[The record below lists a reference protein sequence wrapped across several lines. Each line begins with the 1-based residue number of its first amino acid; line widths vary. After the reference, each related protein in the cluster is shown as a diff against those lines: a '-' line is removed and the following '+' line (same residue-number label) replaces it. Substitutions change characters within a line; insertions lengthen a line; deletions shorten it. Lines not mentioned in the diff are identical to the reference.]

1 MSATPDNH
9 VRGTSQPGTSVP
21 SNKAGHASIAVRYWA
36 IVAVIATLFAFATLP
51 DQSPVTADVITVTPG
66 TGSAEVVTGTATVSV
81 TTTATVT
88 PVAPPKSPTR
98 TASTTASRTVT
109 STPIDSFRARAVTGT
124 VDLTLVPQ
132 TSTTLGPNQTIDVD
146 VFVRAGSQPVDA
158 IGIYLSFD
166 TTKLQVDAIKKL
178 YPSSPLKDHLELKYD
193 NTSGLVS
200 VALGGVSG
208 AGVSGYF
215 RVLRIT
221 LHAAPTSVVT
231 GAIPATTSLG
241 FTSNTTVLLGTSKV
255 LRNAQALTLVTSAS
269 AGIPAI
275 TPTTTAITLEQGIG
289 RTIEFSVA
297 DTANSPLSSGTWRT
311 VAYPDGAMKVL
322 NPTGTLGP
330 GGSVILNVEGGSTFG
345 SGLIDLEIT
354 APSLPGGSV
363 TLSRITWSGAATKTA
378 TATNTQ
384 TSTPT
389 ITATQTSTPTVTATP
404 SSTPTV
410 TATPTRTPTVT
421 PTQTSTPTVTAT
433 PTSTPTLTATPT
445 STPTVTA
452 TPSSTP
458 TVTATP
464 SSTPTVTAT
473 PSSTPTAT
481 ATPTNTTTRTI
492 TPTITATPTSTPT
505 ITATPTSTPT
515 ITATPTSTPTVTATR
530 SSTPTVTATPS
541 STPTPLPNLSLEVG
555 WNLVAL
561 RNIPTT
567 PMTASSLCTTLNA
580 TKTGTAL
587 EVNRWESGG
596 WVGHVCGF
604 PPNDFTF
611 KSGSGY
617 FVRVTRASVIPSSAL
632 SNTSPAT
639 LTGLALDPGWNLVA
653 LRDTPATPVMASAV
667 CATQNS
673 VASGT
678 LVEIDRWE
686 AGGWVG
692 HVCGFPP
699 NDFALVPGGAYFVR
713 MTRAGTWPY

>member
-51 DQSPVTADVITVTPG
+51 DQSPATADVITVTPG
-66 TGSAEVVTGTATVSV
+66 TRSAEVVTGTATVSV

-88 PVAPPKSPTR
+88 PVAPPTSPTR

-221 LHAAPTSVVT
+221 LHAAPTSVAT

-255 LRNAQALTLVTSAS
+255 LRNAQALTLLTSAS

-275 TPTTTAITLEQGIG
+275 TPTTTAITLEQGIA
-289 RTIEFSVA
+289 RTVAFSVA
-297 DTANSPLSSGTWRT
+297 DSANGPLSSGTWRT
-311 VAYPDGAMKVL
+311 VAYPDSAMKVL

-345 SGLIDLEIT
+345 SGVIDLEVT
-354 APSLPGGSV
+354 STNLPGGSV
-363 TLSRITWSGAATKTA
+363 TLSRITSSIAA
-378 TATNTQ
+378 
-384 TSTPT
+384 
-389 ITATQTSTPTVTATP
+389 IRTATP
-404 SSTPTV
+404 
-410 TATPTRTPTVT
+410 
-421 PTQTSTPTVTAT
+421 TSTPTVTAT
-433 PTSTPTLTATPT
+433 PTSTPTVTTTPT

-452 TPSSTP
+452 TPT
-458 TVTATP
+458 
-464 SSTPTVTAT
+464 
-473 PSSTPTAT
+473 
-481 ATPTNTTTRTI
+481 
-492 TPTITATPTSTPT
+492 
-505 ITATPTSTPT
+505 
-515 ITATPTSTPTVTATR
+515 
-530 SSTPTVTATPS
+530 

-567 PMTASSLCTTLNA
+567 PMTASSLCSTLNA

>member
-36 IVAVIATLFAFATLP
+36 LVAVIATLFAFATLP

-88 PVAPPKSPTR
+88 PVAPPTSPTR

-146 VFVRAGSQPVDA
+146 VFVRAGSQEIDT
-158 IGIYLSFD
+158 LDLHLLFD
-166 TTKLQVDAIKKL
+166 QQKLQVNALTNVAGTPIPFPQQLDWR
-178 YPSSPLKDHLELKYD
+178 SD
-193 NTSGLVS
+193 NTRGTIDIT
-200 VALGGVSG
+200 LGKLTGTNGTGVT
-208 AGVSGYF
+208 GYF
-215 RVLRIT
+215 RVIRIT
-221 LHAAPTSVVT
+221 LKATNSAVASGTSASV
-231 GAIPATTSLG
+231 TSLSFASTTNARRAG
-241 FTSNTTVLLGTSKV
+241 VSYIRNTPPM
-255 LRNAQALTLVTSAS
+255 TLSVNPS

-297 DTANSPLSSGTWRT
+297 DTANSPVGSGTWRT
-311 VAYPDGAMKVL
+311 AAYPDGAMKVL

-345 SGLIDLEIT
+345 SGVIDLEVT
-354 APSLPGGSV
+354 STNLPGGSV
-363 TLSRITWSGAATKTA
+363 TLSRITSSIAAIRTA
-378 TATNTQ
+378 TPTN
-384 TSTPT
+384 
-389 ITATQTSTPTVTATP
+389 TPTVTATP

-410 TATPTRTPTVT
+410 TATPT
-421 PTQTSTPTVTAT
+421 STPTVTAT
-433 PTSTPTLTATPT
+433 PTSTPTVTATPT

-473 PSSTPTAT
+473 PSSTPTVT
-481 ATPTNTTTRTI
+481 ATP
-492 TPTITATPTSTPT
+492 S
-505 ITATPTSTPT
+505 S
-515 ITATPTSTPTVTATR
+515 TPTSTPTVT
-530 SSTPTVTATPS
+530 PTQT

-653 LRDTPATPVMASAV
+653 LRDTPTTPVMASAV

>member
-88 PVAPPKSPTR
+88 PVAPPTSPTR

-146 VFVRAGSQPVDA
+146 VFFRAGSQEIDT
-158 IGIYLSFD
+158 LDLHLLFD
-166 TTKLQVDAIKKL
+166 QQKLQVNALTNVAGTPIPFPQQLDWR
-178 YPSSPLKDHLELKYD
+178 SD
-193 NTSGLVS
+193 NTRGTIDIT
-200 VALGGVSG
+200 LGKLTGTNGTG
-208 AGVSGYF
+208 ATGYF
-215 RVLRIT
+215 RVIRIT
-221 LHAAPTSVVT
+221 LKATNSAVASGTSASV
-231 GAIPATTSLG
+231 TSLSFASTTNARRAG
-241 FTSNTTVLLGTSKV
+241 VSYIRNTPPM
-255 LRNAQALTLVTSAS
+255 TLSVNPS

-297 DTANSPLSSGTWRT
+297 DTANSPVGSGTWRT
-311 VAYPDGAMKVL
+311 AAYPDGAMKVL
-322 NPTGTLGP
+322 NPTGMLGP

-345 SGLIDLEIT
+345 SGVIDLEVT
-354 APSLPGGSV
+354 STNLPGGSV
-363 TLSRITWSGAATKTA
+363 TLSRITSSIAA
-378 TATNTQ
+378 
-384 TSTPT
+384 
-389 ITATQTSTPTVTATP
+389 IR
-404 SSTPTV
+404 
-410 TATPTRTPTVT
+410 TATPTN
-421 PTQTSTPTVTAT
+421 
-433 PTSTPTLTATPT
+433 
-445 STPTVTA
+445 TPTVTA

-473 PSSTPTAT
+473 PTNTPTVT
-481 ATPTNTTTRTI
+481 ATPTNTPTVTATPSS
-492 TPTITATPTSTPT
+492 TPTVTATPTSTPT
-505 ITATPTSTPT
+505 VIATPSSTPTNTATPSSTPT
-515 ITATPTSTPTVTATR
+515 VTATPTSTPTVTATP
-530 SSTPTVTATPS
+530 SSTPTNTATNMPT

-653 LRDTPATPVMASAV
+653 LRDTPTTPVMASAV

>member
-9 VRGTSQPGTSVP
+9 VRGTPQPGTSVP

-66 TGSAEVVTGTATVSV
+66 TGSAEVGTGTATVSV

-88 PVAPPKSPTR
+88 PVAPPTSPTR

-146 VFVRAGSQPVDA
+146 VFFRAGSQEIDTLD
-158 IGIYLSFD
+158 IHLLFD
-166 TTKLQVDAIKKL
+166 QQKLQVNAL
-178 YPSSPLKDHLELKYD
+178 TSVAGSPNPFPIVLDWWSD
-193 NTSGLVS
+193 NTRGTIDIT
-200 VALGGVSG
+200 LGKLTGTTETG
-208 AGVSGYF
+208 ATGYF
-215 RVLRIT
+215 RVVRIT
-221 LHAAPTSVVT
+221 LKATNGAVASGTSASV
-231 GAIPATTSLG
+231 TSLSFASTTNARRAG
-241 FTSNTTVLLGTSKV
+241 VSYIRNTPS
-255 LRNAQALTLVTSAS
+255 LTLSVNPS

-289 RTIEFSVA
+289 RTVA
-297 DTANSPLSSGTWRT
+297 FGISDTANGPLSSGTWRA
-311 VAYPDGAMKVL
+311 VSYPDGAVNIL
-322 NPTGTLGP
+322 NPTGSVGA
-330 GGSVILNVEGGSTFG
+330 GGTVSLNAEGGATFG
-345 SGLIDLEIT
+345 SGVIDLEVT

-363 TLSRITWSGAATKTA
+363 TLSRITSSGAATKTA

-389 ITATQTSTPTVTATP
+389 VTATP
-404 SSTPTV
+404 
-410 TATPTRTPTVT
+410 
-421 PTQTSTPTVTAT
+421 TSTPTVTAT
-433 PTSTPTLTATPT
+433 PTSTPTVTATPT

-452 TPSSTP
+452 TPTSTP
-458 TVTATP
+458 TV
-464 SSTPTVTAT
+464 
-473 PSSTPTAT
+473 
-481 ATPTNTTTRTI
+481 
-492 TPTITATPTSTPT
+492 
-505 ITATPTSTPT
+505 
-515 ITATPTSTPTVTATR
+515 TATPTSTPTVTAT
-530 SSTPTVTATPS
+530 PT
-541 STPTPLPNLSLEVG
+541 STPTPLPNLSLEIG

-580 TKTGTAL
+580 TKIGTAL

-617 FVRVTRASVIPSSAL
+617 FVRVTGASVIPSSAL

>member
-9 VRGTSQPGTSVP
+9 VRGTPQLGTSVP
-21 SNKAGHASIAVRYWA
+21 SNKAGYASIAVRYWA
-36 IVAVIATLFAFATLP
+36 LVAVIATLFAFATLP

-66 TGSAEVVTGTATVSV
+66 TGSAEVGTGTATVSV

-88 PVAPPKSPTR
+88 PVAPPTSPTR

-146 VFVRAGSQPVDA
+146 VFFRAGSQEIDTLD
-158 IGIYLSFD
+158 IHLLFD
-166 TTKLQVDAIKKL
+166 QQKLQVNAL
-178 YPSSPLKDHLELKYD
+178 TSVAGSPNPFPIVLDWWSD
-193 NTSGLVS
+193 NTRGTIDIT
-200 VALGGVSG
+200 LGKLTGTTETG
-208 AGVSGYF
+208 ATGYF
-215 RVLRIT
+215 RVVRIT
-221 LHAAPTSVVT
+221 LKATNGAVASGTSASV
-231 GAIPATTSLG
+231 TSLSFASTTNARRAG
-241 FTSNTTVLLGTSKV
+241 VSYIRNTPS
-255 LRNAQALTLVTSAS
+255 LTLSVNPS

-289 RTIEFSVA
+289 RTVA
-297 DTANSPLSSGTWRT
+297 FGISDTANGPLSSGTWRA
-311 VAYPDGAMKVL
+311 VSYPDGAVNIL
-322 NPTGTLGP
+322 NPTGSVGA
-330 GGSVILNVEGGSTFG
+330 GGTVSLNAEGGATFG
-345 SGLIDLEIT
+345 SGVIDLEVT

-363 TLSRITWSGAATKTA
+363 TLSRITSSGAATKTA

-389 ITATQTSTPTVTATP
+389 VTATP
-404 SSTPTV
+404 
-410 TATPTRTPTVT
+410 
-421 PTQTSTPTVTAT
+421 TSTPTVTAT
-433 PTSTPTLTATPT
+433 PTSTPT
-445 STPTVTA
+445 
-452 TPSSTP
+452 
-458 TVTATP
+458 
-464 SSTPTVTAT
+464 
-473 PSSTPTAT
+473 
-481 ATPTNTTTRTI
+481 
-492 TPTITATPTSTPT
+492 
-505 ITATPTSTPT
+505 
-515 ITATPTSTPTVTATR
+515 
-530 SSTPTVTATPS
+530 
-541 STPTPLPNLSLEVG
+541 PLPNLSLEIG

-580 TKTGTAL
+580 TKIGTAL

-617 FVRVTRASVIPSSAL
+617 FVRVTGASVIPSSAL

>member
-51 DQSPVTADVITVTPG
+51 DQSPATADVITVTPG
-66 TGSAEVVTGTATVSV
+66 TRSAEVVTGTATVSV

-88 PVAPPKSPTR
+88 PVAPPTSPTR

-221 LHAAPTSVVT
+221 LHAAPTSVAT

-255 LRNAQALTLVTSAS
+255 FRNAQALTLLTSAS

-275 TPTTTAITLEQGIG
+275 TPTTTAITLEQGIA
-289 RTIEFSVA
+289 RTVAFSVA
-297 DTANSPLSSGTWRT
+297 DSANGPLSSGTWRT
-311 VAYPDGAMKVL
+311 AAYPDGAMKVL

-345 SGLIDLEIT
+345 SGVIDLEIT

-363 TLSRITWSGAATKTA
+363 TLSRITSSGAATKTA
-378 TATNTQ
+378 TATSTA

-389 ITATQTSTPTVTATP
+389 NTP
-404 SSTPTV
+404 
-410 TATPTRTPTVT
+410 
-421 PTQTSTPTVTAT
+421 
-433 PTSTPTLTATPT
+433 
-445 STPTVTA
+445 TPTVTA

-464 SSTPTVTAT
+464 SSTPTVTTTQPSTPTVTAT
-473 PSSTPTAT
+473 PSSTPTV
-481 ATPTNTTTRTI
+481 
-492 TPTITATPTSTPT
+492 
-505 ITATPTSTPT
+505 
-515 ITATPTSTPTVTATR
+515 TATPTSTPTVTATAT
-530 SSTPTVTATPS
+530 STPTVTATPTS
-541 STPTPLPNLSLEVG
+541 TPTVTPTQTSTPTPLPNLSLEVG

-632 SNTSPAT
+632 SNTSPTT

>member
-21 SNKAGHASIAVRYWA
+21 SKKAGPTSIAVRYWA

-88 PVAPPKSPTR
+88 PVAPPTSPTR

-109 STPIDSFRARAVTGT
+109 STTIDSFRARAVTGT

-146 VFVRAGSQPVDA
+146 VFFRAGSQEIDT
-158 IGIYLSFD
+158 LDLHLLFD
-166 TTKLQVDAIKKL
+166 QQKLQVNALTNVAGTPIPFPQQLDWR
-178 YPSSPLKDHLELKYD
+178 SD
-193 NTSGLVS
+193 NTRGTIDIT
-200 VALGGVSG
+200 LGKLTGTNGTG
-208 AGVSGYF
+208 ATGYF
-215 RVLRIT
+215 RVIRIT
-221 LHAAPTSVVT
+221 LKATNSAVASGTSASV
-231 GAIPATTSLG
+231 TSLSFASTTNARRAG
-241 FTSNTTVLLGTSKV
+241 VSYIRNTPPM
-255 LRNAQALTLVTSAS
+255 TLSVNPS

-275 TPTTTAITLEQGIG
+275 TPTTTAITLEHGIG
-289 RTIEFSVA
+289 RPIEFSVA

-311 VAYPDGAMKVL
+311 ASYPDGAMKVL

-345 SGLIDLEIT
+345 SGVIDLEVT
-354 APSLPGGSV
+354 STNLPGGSV
-363 TLSRITWSGAATKTA
+363 TLSRITSSIAA
-378 TATNTQ
+378 
-384 TSTPT
+384 
-389 ITATQTSTPTVTATP
+389 I
-404 SSTPTV
+404 
-410 TATPTRTPTVT
+410 R
-421 PTQTSTPTVTAT
+421 
-433 PTSTPTLTATPT
+433 TATPT

-452 TPSSTP
+452 TPT
-458 TVTATP
+458 
-464 SSTPTVTAT
+464 
-473 PSSTPTAT
+473 
-481 ATPTNTTTRTI
+481 
-492 TPTITATPTSTPT
+492 
-505 ITATPTSTPT
+505 
-515 ITATPTSTPTVTATR
+515 
-530 SSTPTVTATPS
+530 

>member
-88 PVAPPKSPTR
+88 PVAPPTSQTR

-146 VFVRAGSQPVDA
+146 VFVRAGSQEIDT
-158 IGIYLSFD
+158 LDLHLLFD
-166 TTKLQVDAIKKL
+166 QQKLQVNAL
-178 YPSSPLKDHLELKYD
+178 TSVAGSPNPFPVVLDWWSD
-193 NTSGLVS
+193 NTRGTIDIT
-200 VALGGVSG
+200 LGKLTGTTGTG
-208 AGVSGYF
+208 ATGYF
-215 RVLRIT
+215 RVVRIT
-221 LHAAPTSVVT
+221 LKATNGAVASGTSASV
-231 GAIPATTSLG
+231 TSLSFASTTNARRAG
-241 FTSNTTVLLGTSKV
+241 VSYIRNTPPM
-255 LRNAQALTLVTSAS
+255 TLSVNPS

-275 TPTTTAITLEQGIG
+275 TPTTTAIPLEQGIG

-297 DTANSPLSSGTWRT
+297 DTANSPVGSGTWRT
-311 VAYPDGAMKVL
+311 AAYPDGAMKVL

-345 SGLIDLEIT
+345 SGVIDLEIT

-363 TLSRITWSGAATKTA
+363 TLSRITSSGAA
-378 TATNTQ
+378 
-384 TSTPT
+384 
-389 ITATQTSTPTVTATP
+389 I
-404 SSTPTV
+404 
-410 TATPTRTPTVT
+410 R
-421 PTQTSTPTVTAT
+421 
-433 PTSTPTLTATPT
+433 
-445 STPTVTA
+445 
-452 TPSSTP
+452 
-458 TVTATP
+458 
-464 SSTPTVTAT
+464 
-473 PSSTPTAT
+473 T
-481 ATPTNTTTRTI
+481 ATPTNTATSTM
-492 TPTITATPTSTPT
+492 TPTGTATATPLP
-505 ITATPTSTPT
+505 TATPLTFQ
-515 ITATPTSTPTVTATR
+515 
-530 SSTPTVTATPS
+530 
-541 STPTPLPNLSLEVG
+541 SLAFG
-555 WNLVAL
+555 WNLIAL
-561 RNIPTT
+561 KNLPAT
-567 PMTASSLCTTLNA
+567 PITASFVCTTLN
-580 TKTGTAL
+580 TESPGTAV
-587 EVNRWESGG
+587 EIYQWESGR
-596 WVGHVCGF
+596 WIGHICSI

>member
-88 PVAPPKSPTR
+88 PVAPPTSPTR

-109 STPIDSFRARAVTGT
+109 STTIDSFRARAVTGT

-221 LHAAPTSVVT
+221 LHAAPTSVAT

-255 LRNAQALTLVTSAS
+255 LRNAQALTLLTSAS

-275 TPTTTAITLEQGIG
+275 TPTTTAITLEQGIA
-289 RTIEFSVA
+289 RTVAFSVA
-297 DTANSPLSSGTWRT
+297 DSANGPLSSGTWRT
-311 VAYPDGAMKVL
+311 VAYPDSAMKVL

-363 TLSRITWSGAATKTA
+363 TLSRITSSGAATKTA
-378 TATNTQ
+378 TAT
-384 TSTPT
+384 STPT
-389 ITATQTSTPTVTATP
+389 NTPTPTSTPTVTATP

-421 PTQTSTPTVTAT
+421 
-433 PTSTPTLTATPT
+433 ATPT

-458 TVTATP
+458 T
-464 SSTPTVTAT
+464 STPTVT
-473 PSSTPTAT
+473 PTQT
-481 ATPTNTTTRTI
+481 
-492 TPTITATPTSTPT
+492 
-505 ITATPTSTPT
+505 
-515 ITATPTSTPTVTATR
+515 
-530 SSTPTVTATPS
+530 

-567 PMTASSLCTTLNA
+567 PMTASSLCSTLNA

>member
-88 PVAPPKSPTR
+88 PVAPPTSPTR

-146 VFVRAGSQPVDA
+146 VFVRAGSQEIDT
-158 IGIYLSFD
+158 LDLHLLFD
-166 TTKLQVDAIKKL
+166 QQKLQVNALTNVAGTPIPFPQQLDWR
-178 YPSSPLKDHLELKYD
+178 SD
-193 NTSGLVS
+193 NTRGTIDIT
-200 VALGGVSG
+200 LGKLTGTNGTG
-208 AGVSGYF
+208 ATGYF
-215 RVLRIT
+215 RVIRIT
-221 LHAAPTSVVT
+221 LKATNSAVASGTSASV
-231 GAIPATTSLG
+231 TSLSFASTTNARRAG
-241 FTSNTTVLLGTSKV
+241 VSYIRNTPPM
-255 LRNAQALTLVTSAS
+255 TLSVNPS

-297 DTANSPLSSGTWRT
+297 DSANSPLSSGTWRT
-311 VAYPDGAMKVL
+311 TAYPDGAMKVL

-345 SGLIDLEIT
+345 SGVIDLEVT
-354 APSLPGGSV
+354 STNLPGGSV
-363 TLSRITWSGAATKTA
+363 TLSRITSSIAAIRTA
-378 TATNTQ
+378 TPTN
-384 TSTPT
+384 
-389 ITATQTSTPTVTATP
+389 TPTVTATP

-410 TATPTRTPTVT
+410 TATPT
-421 PTQTSTPTVTAT
+421 STPTV
-433 PTSTPTLTATPT
+433 TATPT

-464 SSTPTVTAT
+464 
-473 PSSTPTAT
+473 
-481 ATPTNTTTRTI
+481 
-492 TPTITATPTSTPT
+492 
-505 ITATPTSTPT
+505 
-515 ITATPTSTPTVTATR
+515 TSTPTVTPTQT
-530 SSTPTVTATPS
+530 STPTVTPTQT

-673 VASGT
+673 VTSGT

>member
-9 VRGTSQPGTSVP
+9 VRGTPQPGTSVP

-66 TGSAEVVTGTATVSV
+66 TGSAEVGTGTATVSV

-88 PVAPPKSPTR
+88 PVAPPTSPTR

-146 VFVRAGSQPVDA
+146 VFFRAGSQEIDTLD
-158 IGIYLSFD
+158 IHLLFD
-166 TTKLQVDAIKKL
+166 QQKLQVNAL
-178 YPSSPLKDHLELKYD
+178 TSVAGSPNPFPIVLDWWSD
-193 NTSGLVS
+193 NTRGTIDIT
-200 VALGGVSG
+200 LGKLTGTTETG
-208 AGVSGYF
+208 ATGYF
-215 RVLRIT
+215 RVVRIT
-221 LHAAPTSVVT
+221 LKATNGAVASGTSASV
-231 GAIPATTSLG
+231 TSLSFASTTNARRAG
-241 FTSNTTVLLGTSKV
+241 VSYIRNTPS
-255 LRNAQALTLVTSAS
+255 LTLSVNPS

-289 RTIEFSVA
+289 RTVA
-297 DTANSPLSSGTWRT
+297 FGISDTANGPLSSGTWRA
-311 VAYPDGAMKVL
+311 VSYPDGAVNIL
-322 NPTGTLGP
+322 NPTGSVGA
-330 GGSVILNVEGGSTFG
+330 GGTVSLNAEGGATFG
-345 SGLIDLEIT
+345 SGVIDLEVT

-363 TLSRITWSGAATKTA
+363 TLSRITSSGAATKTA

-389 ITATQTSTPTVTATP
+389 VTATP
-404 SSTPTV
+404 
-410 TATPTRTPTVT
+410 
-421 PTQTSTPTVTAT
+421 TSTPTVTAT
-433 PTSTPTLTATPT
+433 PTSTPTVTATPT

-452 TPSSTP
+452 TPTSTP
-458 TVTATP
+458 TV
-464 SSTPTVTAT
+464 
-473 PSSTPTAT
+473 
-481 ATPTNTTTRTI
+481 
-492 TPTITATPTSTPT
+492 
-505 ITATPTSTPT
+505 
-515 ITATPTSTPTVTATR
+515 TATPTSTPTVTATPT
-530 SSTPTVTATPS
+530 STPTVTATPTS
-541 STPTPLPNLSLEVG
+541 TPTVTATPTSTPTVTATPTSTPTPLPNLSLEIG

-580 TKTGTAL
+580 TKIGTAL

-653 LRDTPATPVMASAV
+653 LRDTPATPLMASAV